1 MNSENQNKTR
11 KRVMSSTGLPLT
23 EIGKLP
29 PQAIDLEE
37 AVLGA
42 MLLEKEALSTVIDI
56 LSANAFY
63 KEQNGKVFSAIV
75 GLFNRSEPVDIL
87 TVTQELKRTGELEFV
102 GGAYYVSSLT
112 NRIASSINIEFH
124 ARIVAQKFL
133 QRELIRISN
142 DTIRTAFE
150 DSTDVFEL
158 LDETTKNIFEI
169 LDSNVRKQHDK
180 MSTLITK
187 AIEEIESAANKA
199 DGLLGVPSGFT
210 ALDRITGGWQ
220 KSDLLILAAR
230 PGMGKCLGKGTKV
243 LMFDGSLK
251 KVEDIVAGELL
262 MGDDSTP
269 RKVISIAR
277 GQEKMYWIR
286 QNKSKDY
293 RVNESHILSLKRSR
307 NEGGHKKGEVLN
319 ITVKDYLEKSEKFK
333 SNYKGYKV
341 AIEFTEKETTLQPY
355 YLGLWLGDGHS
366 YSQRITNVDKEVI
379 EYLEEYADELELEFV
394 EYQQENKTPNYSI
407 VSKNSLKK
415 NGIGLQEELRK
426 LNLIENKHIPQEYLI
441 NSTQKRLELLAGII
455 DADGYYTSE
464 FNCFEIVQSNKKLAK
479 QIKFLCDSLG
489 FRTSLK
495 KKKAVITAIQ
505 YEGEA
510 YRVRIFGNLD
520 SIPTKIERKKARAWN
535 SKVDW
540 RVTGISVEYDKVD
553 DYYGFEIDG
562 NRLFLLE
569 DMTVT
574 HNTAF
579 VVTMAKNAAVEF
591 NKPVA
596 IFSLEMSS
604 LQLVKRLISSETEI
618 SQDKIL
624 KGNLENHEFVQLNER
639 IKKLAVA
646 PLFID
651 DTPALSIFEL
661 RAKARR
667 LKENQKVEL
676 IIIDYLQ
683 LMSGG
688 PDSKGNREQEISN
701 ISRGLKSL
709 AKELEIPIIAL
720 SQLSRQVENRPGG
733 SKRPQLSDLRESG
746 AIEQDADMVMFIY
759 RPEYYGLEVDE
770 NNEPTKGRGE
780 IIIAKNRHG
789 ALETVKLR
797 FIGQFA
803 KFADLDY
810 IEGQD
815 ASYGSNPQPLPQN
828 SDFLN
833 AGQVTKTVTS
843 KNWDRVDE
851 GSSDIVKRNDIE
863 DFNEPPF

>member
-1 MNSENQNKTR
+1 MSSENQNKIR
-11 KRVMSSTGLPLT
+11 KRVISSVGLPLS
-23 EIGKLP
+23 EVGKLP

-56 LSANAFY
+56 LSAGAFY

-75 GLFNRSEPVDIL
+75 SLFNRSEPVDIL

-102 GGAYYVSSLT
+102 GGSYYVSSLT

-142 DTIRTAFE
+142 DTIRTAYE
-150 DSTDVFEL
+150 ESTDVFEL

-187 AIEEIESAANKA
+187 AIEEIESAANKT

-230 PGMGKCLGKGTKV
+230 PGMGK
-243 LMFDGSLK
+243 
-251 KVEDIVAGELL
+251 
-262 MGDDSTP
+262 
-269 RKVISIAR
+269 
-277 GQEKMYWIR
+277 
-286 QNKSKDY
+286 
-293 RVNESHILSLKRSR
+293 
-307 NEGGHKKGEVLN
+307 
-319 ITVKDYLEKSEKFK
+319 
-333 SNYKGYKV
+333 
-341 AIEFTEKETTLQPY
+341 
-355 YLGLWLGDGHS
+355 
-366 YSQRITNVDKEVI
+366 
-379 EYLEEYADELELEFV
+379 
-394 EYQQENKTPNYSI
+394 
-407 VSKNSLKK
+407 
-415 NGIGLQEELRK
+415 
-426 LNLIENKHIPQEYLI
+426 
-441 NSTQKRLELLAGII
+441 
-455 DADGYYTSE
+455 
-464 FNCFEIVQSNKKLAK
+464 
-479 QIKFLCDSLG
+479 
-489 FRTSLK
+489 
-495 KKKAVITAIQ
+495 
-505 YEGEA
+505 
-510 YRVRIFGNLD
+510 
-520 SIPTKIERKKARAWN
+520 
-535 SKVDW
+535 
-540 RVTGISVEYDKVD
+540 
-553 DYYGFEIDG
+553 
-562 NRLFLLE
+562 
-569 DMTVT
+569 
-574 HNTAF
+574 TAF

-618 SQDKIL
+618 AQDKIL

-815 ASYGSNPQPLPQN
+815 AGFGPLPQALPQN
-828 SDFLN
+828 NEFLSS
-833 AGQVTKTVTS
+833 GPVTKTVS
-843 KNWDRVDE
+843 SRNWDRVDE
-851 GSSDIVKRNDIE
+851 SNNDIVKRNDIE
-863 DFNEPPF
+863 DFNEPPPF

>member
-1 MNSENQNKTR
+1 MNQDNQNKTR
-11 KRVMSSTGLPLT
+11 KRFVTTNTGVPNT

-29 PQAIDLEE
+29 PQSVELEE

-56 LSANAFY
+56 LSPESFY
-63 KEQNGKVFSAIV
+63 KEQNGKVFAAIV
-75 GLFNRSEPVDIL
+75 SLFNRSEPVDIL
-87 TVTQELKRTGELEFV
+87 TVTQELKRSGELEFV
-102 GGAYYVSSLT
+102 GGSYYVSALT
-112 NRIASSINIEFH
+112 NRIASSANIEFH

-133 QRELIRISN
+133 QRELIRIGTE
-142 DTIRTAFE
+142 TIKTAYE

-158 LDETTKNIFEI
+158 LDNTTKNIFEI

-180 MSTLITK
+180 MSTLIAK
-187 AIEEIESAANKA
+187 AIEEIETAANQT

-230 PGMGKCLGKGTKV
+230 PGMGK
-243 LMFDGSLK
+243 
-251 KVEDIVAGELL
+251 
-262 MGDDSTP
+262 
-269 RKVISIAR
+269 
-277 GQEKMYWIR
+277 
-286 QNKSKDY
+286 
-293 RVNESHILSLKRSR
+293 
-307 NEGGHKKGEVLN
+307 
-319 ITVKDYLEKSEKFK
+319 
-333 SNYKGYKV
+333 
-341 AIEFTEKETTLQPY
+341 
-355 YLGLWLGDGHS
+355 
-366 YSQRITNVDKEVI
+366 
-379 EYLEEYADELELEFV
+379 
-394 EYQQENKTPNYSI
+394 
-407 VSKNSLKK
+407 
-415 NGIGLQEELRK
+415 
-426 LNLIENKHIPQEYLI
+426 
-441 NSTQKRLELLAGII
+441 
-455 DADGYYTSE
+455 
-464 FNCFEIVQSNKKLAK
+464 
-479 QIKFLCDSLG
+479 
-489 FRTSLK
+489 
-495 KKKAVITAIQ
+495 
-505 YEGEA
+505 
-510 YRVRIFGNLD
+510 
-520 SIPTKIERKKARAWN
+520 
-535 SKVDW
+535 
-540 RVTGISVEYDKVD
+540 
-553 DYYGFEIDG
+553 
-562 NRLFLLE
+562 
-569 DMTVT
+569 
-574 HNTAF
+574 TAF

-604 LQLVKRLISSETEI
+604 IQLVKRLISSETELP
-618 SQDKIL
+618 QDKIL

-639 IKKLAVA
+639 IKKLATA

-667 LKENQKVEL
+667 LKENQKIEL

-688 PDSKGNREQEISN
+688 PDGKGNREQEISQ

-709 AKELEIPIIAL
+709 SKELEIPIIAL

-770 NNEPTKGRGE
+770 NNEPTRGRAE

-810 IEGQD
+810 SEGQD
-815 ASYGSNPQPLPQN
+815 TFYQSQPKSLEQN
-828 SDFLN
+828 TDFLS
-833 AGQVTKTVTS
+833 AAPTKTMQS
-843 KNWDRVDE
+843 KNWDNTE
-851 GSSDIVKRNDIE
+851 EPNNDIIKRNDIE
-863 DFNEPPF
+863 DINDAF